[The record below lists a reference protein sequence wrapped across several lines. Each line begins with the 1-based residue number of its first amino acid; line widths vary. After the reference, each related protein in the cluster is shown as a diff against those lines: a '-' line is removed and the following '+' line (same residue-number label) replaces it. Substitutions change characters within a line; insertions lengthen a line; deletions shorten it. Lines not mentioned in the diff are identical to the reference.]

1 MMFDLPIIR
10 QEYTW
15 QEMLGIAK
23 SRGMDDVV
31 EIFTYRDPPDIPFK
45 SDG

>member
-1 MMFDLPIIR
+1 MIDLPMIG
-10 QEYTW
+10 QEYPW
-15 QEMLGIAK
+15 QEMLGITK

-31 EIFTYRDPPDIPFK
+31 EILTYRDPPYQPFV